1 MGVTFTSRLP
11 QIAAAM
17 VPKAAA
23 VVAKTA
29 SDVEAAAKTFA
40 PVDTGYLRSSIQS
53 QSTGQLSA
61 VINAGADYAIY
72 QEFGT
77 HTDDGN
83 LKMAAHPFM
92 TPAVEQVRPSFVA
105 AMAQIVS

>member
-1 MGVTFTSRLP
+1 MGVVFTSRLP

-29 SDVEAAAKTFA
+29 ADVEGAAKAFA
-40 PVDTGYLRSSIQS
+40 PVDTGYLRSSIQA

-61 VINAGADYAIY
+61 VINAGADYAVFQEYGTRY
-72 QEFGT
+72 QTGT
-77 HTDDGN
+77 
-83 LKMAAHPFM
+83 PFM
-92 TPAVEQVRPSFVA
+92 VPAAEQVRPAWIA
-105 AMAQIVS
+105 AMGQIVS

>member
-17 VPKAAA
+17 VPRAAA

-40 PVDTGYLRSSIQS
+40 PVDTGYLRSSIQAE
-53 QSTGQLSA
+53 STGHLSA
-61 VINAGADYAIY
+61 VINAGANYAIY
-72 QEFGT
+72 QEYGT
-77 HTDDGN
+77 RYQTGT
-83 LKMAAHPFM
+83 PFM
-92 TPAVEQVRPSFVA
+92 VPAAEQVRPAWIA
-105 AMAQIVS
+105 AMGQIVS